1 VRIAVLSD
9 VHSNWEALKAVW
21 YDLKELRIDAVYFL
35 GDIIGYGPHPRACW
49 QAACVM
55 SKKIIRGNHEEG
67 IINPTFA
74 EDYMN
79 HSALMGVQFAA
90 QQLTAEQKEVI
101 SQLPFH
107 LVLSDLNITLAHG
120 SFSKPWDYIDSE
132 DRAKEEM
139 VHMQTRFCF
148 VGHTHVPFVFGSRDG
163 LIKDIE
169 DDMLLS
175 EGQRFLINVGSVGQ
189 PRDGD
194 CRACYAIIEIRD
206 GQYYFDL
213 RRVFYDVQ
221 KTADA
226 IREQD
231 LPIRLAERLFSGE

>member
-1 VRIAVLSD
+1 MRIAILSD

-21 YDLKELRIDAVYFL
+21 YDLEKLRIDAVYFL
-35 GDIIGYGPHPRACW
+35 GDIVGYGPQPRACW
-49 QAACVM
+49 EAASVM
-55 SKKIIRGNHEEG
+55 SNGIIRGNHEEG
-67 IINPTFA
+67 IIDPAFA

-90 QQLTAEQKEVI
+90 QQLTTSQKEAI

-107 LVLSDLNITLAHG
+107 LVLSDLGITLAHG
-120 SFSKPWDYIDSE
+120 SFSKPWDYIDDA
-132 DRAKEEM
+132 DRAKEELIH
-139 VHMQTRFCF
+139 VETRLCF
-148 VGHTHVPFVFGSRDG
+148 VGHTHVPFVFGSGDG
-163 LIKDIE
+163 LIQDVE
-169 DDMLLS
+169 EDMLLP

-194 CRACYAIIEIRD
+194 CRACYGIIEIRD

-213 RRVFYDVQ
+213 RRVFYDIQ

-226 IREQD
+226 IHKHE
-231 LPIRLAERLFSGE
+231 LPGRLAERLFAGE